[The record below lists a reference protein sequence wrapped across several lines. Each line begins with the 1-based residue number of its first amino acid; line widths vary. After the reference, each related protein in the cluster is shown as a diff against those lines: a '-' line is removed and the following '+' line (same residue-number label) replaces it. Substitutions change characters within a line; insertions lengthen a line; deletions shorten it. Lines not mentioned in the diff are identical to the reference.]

1 MRCVRGNSEEMEK
14 GSAPERQELKAQVPH
29 PLSEGPGTEKAS
41 NFGYSPSRF

>member
-14 GSAPERQELKAQVPH
+14 GSVPERQELMVQVPC

-41 NFGYSPSRF
+41 NFGYSSSRF